1 MQSFEL
7 TAMKR
12 FFEAKTTLDLIL
24 VRCPEDQ
31 KPNWGSRNPELGG
44 LLYDRANREIV
55 PAWDSWVGSN
65 EVGRSLPV

>member
-1 MQSFEL
+1 
-7 TAMKR
+7 MKR

-44 LLYDRANREIV
+44 LLYDRATRANPDIV
-55 PAWDSWVGSN
+55 PVWDSR
-65 EVGRSLPV
+65 VGRSLPV